1 MQIAPAGHASRK
13 EPMGPMRADEGIGAE
28 LDWHGAR
35 KTSNAMKNP
44 YNLKGRRIAV
54 LATHG
59 FEQSELL
66 EPVEALQESGA
77 VVDIIS
83 PDGEEIRGWHEDN
96 WGQSVA
102 CDAALSDSDADDYDA
117 VLLPGGVMNSDK
129 LRSLTEARKFVADFF
144 NEGKPVFVI
153 CHGAQILI
161 DCELVEGRK
170 MTSHASIAPDLL
182 NAGAD
187 WRDREVVVDDGLV
200 TSRSPDDL
208 PAFCARICKELDL
221 LEAS

>member
-1 MQIAPAGHASRK
+1 
-13 EPMGPMRADEGIGAE
+13 
-28 LDWHGAR
+28 
-35 KTSNAMKNP
+35 MKNP
-44 YNLKGRRIAV
+44 YNLKGKRIAV

-77 VVDIIS
+77 AVDIIS
-83 PDGEEIRGWHEDN
+83 PDGEEIRGWHEEN
-96 WGQSVA
+96 WGQAVA
-102 CDAALSDSDADDYDA
+102 CDAALSDSDPDDYDA
-117 VLLPGGVMNSDK
+117 ILLPGGVMNSDK
-129 LRSLTEARKFVADFF
+129 LRTLVEARKFVTGFF
-144 NEGKPVFVI
+144 SEEKPVFVI

-187 WRDREVVVDDGLV
+187 WRDREVVEDEGLV

-208 PAFCARICKELDL
+208 PAFCASICKVLDL
-221 LEAS
+221 QEVT